1 MRRFNR
7 IHSTVLLLLAT
18 GMAGV
23 LSACGSG
30 NSNTLI
36 IATPTPTVAAT
47 PIPTATATS
56 SATPTPTATATATIN
71 VSLWVANGTNVLEFA
86 PSQLLVLGASS
97 PVPQLTNNSAA
108 FGATQGVTFDTAG
121 DLWVIDGGTVA
132 AGGKVPPGLDEFTPA
147 QLAALK
153 TTPNPTPNV
162 KINSAEFVFPQQA
175 VFDATG
181 NLWVSDNGANAVFE
195 FTPAQLAAGGAN
207 VTPNITI
214 TSTPK
219 FTGPLGIAFGATGN
233 LWIANNGTTT
243 LFEFNAASLPT
254 TSGAVVLTPNVV
266 LSDDGKGSI
275 QAPWALIFDTAGN
288 LWSSNANAPNT
299 VVEFAKADLGATGSP
314 TPAVTLSPTTVAG
327 DPSLI
332 GPNGI
337 AFDNLGDL
345 AAANS
350 LAPFS
355 ISLFSKAQLGA
366 SGATIPSVFF
376 SGAATTLNAPA
387 GDVFGPV
394 Q

>member
-1 MRRFNR
+1 
-7 IHSTVLLLLAT
+7 
-18 GMAGV
+18 MAAV

-30 NSNTLI
+30 NNNTLI

-47 PIPTATATS
+47 PTPTATATS

-71 VSLWVANGTNVLEFA
+71 VSVWVANGTNVLEFA

-132 AGGKVPPGLDEFTPA
+132 TGGKVPPGLDEFTPA

-162 KINSAEFVFPQQA
+162 KINSADFVFPQQA

-243 LFEFNAASLPT
+243 IFEFNAASLPT

-327 DPSLI
+327 DPSLVS
-332 GPNGI
+332 PNGI

-350 LAPFS
+350 LAPLS
-355 ISLFSKAQLGA
+355 ISLFNKAQLGA
-366 SGATIPSVFF
+366 SGATVPSVFF

-394 Q
+394 H